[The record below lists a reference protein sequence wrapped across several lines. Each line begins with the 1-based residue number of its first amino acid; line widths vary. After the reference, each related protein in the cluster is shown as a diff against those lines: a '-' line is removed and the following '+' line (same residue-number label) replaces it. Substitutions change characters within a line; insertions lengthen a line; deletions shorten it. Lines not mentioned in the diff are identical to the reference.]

1 MLGFKKF
8 CFYVFGIILVGLIAM
23 GILGASQSTDNTDNT
38 WILVWGCI
46 CLIPLII
53 MLLIR
58 SSTKCPKCKEVW
70 VAKKTGDED
79 MGVSSNAYTKKV
91 GDEYRTYEKHNH
103 LLSYR
108 CTSCGHEWQKTVERE
123 RQL

>member
-8 CFYVFGIILVGLIAM
+8 CFYVFGLVFAFFAFVALYMLATMPKGDSGAAVVPG
-23 GILGASQSTDNTDNT
+23 GIS
-38 WILVWGCI
+38 LVV
-46 CLIPLII
+46 LII
-53 MLLIR
+53 MLCIR

-91 GDEYRTYEKHNH
+91 GDEYRTYERHNH

-108 CTSCGHEWQKTVERE
+108 CTSCGHEWQKTIERE